1 MTQTWLISRA
11 EELTRASRHVWTNIS
26 SEELPHCIWDK
37 PGPSQQ
43 PVPHCMEHLYCWLWI
58 VCIALWETGKW
69 RHAMWPKWF
78 TLCAGYC
85 WEKFKWWFRRF
96 YVSGFILHNNKV
108 SSFNKGVL
116 EQEGG
121 WQSINILHCHQKY
134 LPPLSAG
141 IKVSKWFSVS
151 GAVVSWQFY
160 VWLLEITWG
169 GEETIIYN
177 SSGKIRDS
185 KNFQILA
192 TTATFLVLAKPMEK
206 VQYLY
211 MHS

>member
-11 EELTRASRHVWTNIS
+11 EELTRASRHVWTNTRAWS
-26 SEELPHCIWDK
+26 CHTASETNQDPASCEQC
-37 PGPSQQ
+37 
-43 PVPHCMEHLYCWLWI
+43 
-58 VCIALWETGKW
+58 ALWQTGKW

-121 WQSINILHCHQKY
+121 KRSINILHCHQKY

-177 SSGKIRDS
+177 SSGKIRETR
-185 KNFQILA
+185 K
-192 TTATFLVLAKPMEK
+192 TFRLL
-206 VQYLY
+206 QQRQLF
-211 MHS
+211 